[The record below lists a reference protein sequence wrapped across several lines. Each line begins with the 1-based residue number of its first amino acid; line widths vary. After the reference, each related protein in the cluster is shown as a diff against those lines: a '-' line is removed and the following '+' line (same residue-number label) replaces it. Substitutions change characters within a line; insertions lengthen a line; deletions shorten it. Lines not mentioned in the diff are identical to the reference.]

1 MVFFSINGYE
11 SWRNSHILGL
21 GETGITHNTLI
32 IGAKVRTGRKMG
44 ENRGSQEGVR
54 AQIRFHPLSLFIEL

>member
-1 MVFFSINGYE
+1 MFVNL
-11 SWRNSHILGL
+11 HISGL
-21 GETGITHNTLI
+21 EETGIRRRCVTAGI
-32 IGAKVRTGRKMG
+32 IGTKVRTGRKMG

>member
-1 MVFFSINGYE
+1 MFVNL
-11 SWRNSHILGL
+11 HISGL
-21 GETGITHNTLI
+21 EETGITRRRVAAVI
-32 IGAKVRTGRKMG
+32 IGTKVRTGRKMG